1 MNKSVFSREQIVLQ
15 DLLRQLRKEKGLH
28 QVELADR
35 LEKYQTFVS
44 RYESGEKMLDLPELR
59 QVCHALDILL
69 LDFVRRYEEAL
80 RQSE

>member
-1 MNKSVFSREQIVLQ
+1 MKKSVFSREQVVLQ

-28 QVELADR
+28 QVELALR

-59 QVCHALDILL
+59 QVCHALDISL
-69 LDFVRRYEEAL
+69 LDFIVRYEQRLQE
-80 RQSE
+80 E